1 MLNSQEFPPEAA
13 IPTKSAELVMN
24 YHQVSHHHPSSHVV
38 PNDTSDDK
46 SIATNDYN
54 AILPPH
60 HRTSTTIPQ
69 KIYVQPS
76 TTSVTT
82 VSSDSQ
88 HAIPFLLVGS

>member
-1 MLNSQEFPPEAA
+1 MRGSTIPPEPPEAA

-54 AILPPH
+54 AIFSGGDLICLH
-60 HRTSTTIPQ
+60 SRKRLERDH
-69 KIYVQPS
+69 Y
-76 TTSVTT
+76 
-82 VSSDSQ
+82 
-88 HAIPFLLVGS
+88 F